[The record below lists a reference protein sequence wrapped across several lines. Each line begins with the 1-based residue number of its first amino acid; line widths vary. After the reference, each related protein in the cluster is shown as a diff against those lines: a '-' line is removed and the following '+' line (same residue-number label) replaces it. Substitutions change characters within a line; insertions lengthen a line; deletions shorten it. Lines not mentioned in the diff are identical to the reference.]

1 MNKNIMPYLV
11 KNRIQRSM
19 SLGTVESNATGFL
32 KINVYRHVERT
43 PVANAFVLVSKL
55 VILGY
60 YKESGSGYYLA
71 TDTSDENGS
80 VPAFELPVLT
90 GENEMYNVAVQAEG
104 FCPAYIQNAPIYPGI
119 TTTYI
124 VYLREIGT
132 SAGEPN
138 YYFILQPEIPG
149 RDRTIIP

>member
-71 TDTSDENGS
+71 TTLLMKMAQFLPLNSLS
-80 VPAFELPVLT
+80 LPVK
-90 GENEMYNVAVQAEG
+90 MK
-104 FCPAYIQNAPIYPGI
+104 CIM
-119 TTTYI
+119 
-124 VYLREIGT
+124 
-132 SAGEPN
+132 
-138 YYFILQPEIPG
+138 
-149 RDRTIIP
+149 